1 MTEDAADVPPRR
13 MEDEMEEK
21 PQDKP
26 AEETTDPGTAAKRK
40 HDAEVV
46 DLQSRVDAAKRSPA
60 PKTSEAPP
68 TPQELSFIDRLRKIK
83 QYGRDALFLNLLLGR
98 QVQSHDLVNGVYGII
113 EHQHAQDRFLQE
125 AMAQTSKEQTRI
137 RATIDDAVKSASEE
151 DDGLRERLVN
161 LERIGRDRYVE
172 IQERLDYLE
181 ELVRRLF
188 AFLCDDR
195 AWQDTPRFRRW
206 GEIRP
211 AAPLVPTLEQ
221 YLDGHVRSEDLPERL
236 QKAADSLV
244 GLAVRVATAS
254 AAGDEERQ
262 PLPPSEP
269 IEPGTPSYDAFE
281 QRLADGVEAS
291 KINQEAVDRSK
302 NEIRQAVEDGLAK
315 ADEKKRSGGVSS

>member
-1 MTEDAADVPPRR
+1 
-13 MEDEMEEK
+13 MEEK
-21 PQDKP
+21 PQEKTDEEKQREADLETARAHR
-26 AEETTDPGTAAKRK
+26 AEKAALGEKVKEPPVPR
-40 HDAEVV
+40 
-46 DLQSRVDAAKRSPA
+46 
-60 PKTSEAPP
+60 TSEFPP
-68 TPQELSFIDRLRKIK
+68 TPGELQFIDRLRKAK
-83 QYGRDALFLNLLLGR
+83 QFGRDSFYLNVLLGHAFSGKEY
-98 QVQSHDLVNGVYGII
+98 VSAILSLM
-113 EHQHAQDRFLQE
+113 EHQTAGERALDEFADHVR
-125 AMAQTSKEQTRI
+125 KEQAKTR
-137 RATIDDAVKSASEE
+137 AVLGDLEKSTSEGEDELRVQAS
-151 DDGLRERLVN
+151 N
-161 LERIGRDRYVE
+161 IERISRDRYVE
-172 IQERLDYLE
+172 MQERVDYLD
-181 ELVRRLF
+181 ELVRLLF

-195 AWQDTPRFRRW
+195 AWQDTSRFGRW
-206 GEIRP
+206 GKNRP
-211 AAPLVPTLEQ
+211 TTPLVPTLEQ